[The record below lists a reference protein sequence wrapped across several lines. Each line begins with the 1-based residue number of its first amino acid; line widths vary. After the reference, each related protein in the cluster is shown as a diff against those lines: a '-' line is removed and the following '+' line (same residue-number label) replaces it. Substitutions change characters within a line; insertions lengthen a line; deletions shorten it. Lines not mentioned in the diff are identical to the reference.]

1 MASRRITLGIAQLY
15 RQNANVLHFRKSG
28 DYLFFPAAPSGE
40 NCYVFAVILQKR
52 QEEVCEMNMINNQNY
67 WKYVRDVC
75 SCHRRPITA
84 ATVST
89 QPTLHL
95 RIIKLLCSSSGDT
108 SCVSA
113 TLICSCSAL
122 IWVIQEPTLT
132 CLTVI
137 KKKTKNKLYNKFKNK
152 EAENL

>member
-1 MASRRITLGIAQLY
+1 MASRRFTLGIAQLY

-28 DYLFFPAAPSGE
+28 DYLFFPTAPPGG
-40 NCYVFAVILQKR
+40 NCYVFAVILEKQ

-67 WKYVRDVC
+67 WKCVREVC

-84 ATVST
+84 AIVST

-95 RIIKLLCSSSGDT
+95 RIIKLLCFSSRDT
-108 SCVSA
+108 SCVCA

-122 IWVIQEPTLT
+122 ICVIQEPTLT
-132 CLTVI
+132 HLTVI
-137 KKKTKNKLYNKFKNK
+137 RKKTV
-152 EAENL
+152 